1 MRARVWLQSPGHV
14 TIKRAAVHGSWLGDI
29 VSARAA
35 GQCGPRLNCACS
47 DGYVTGGTDSH
58 NTPVEHYH
66 DPVDRPC
73 RLAPTYIDMISG
85 ALTTAVGWYNGRYV
99 RHPALECDGV
109 PIYQQIG
116 ETGAV
121 LYRSSYGGGN
131 WLVGSSKRAAECS
144 RIGDVI
150 SSEVDRSNACGSY
163 HLCDGSCIDSP
174 DGCAGKWREN
184 SAAAPG
190 LKVTAGG

>member
-1 MRARVWLQSPGHV
+1 
-14 TIKRAAVHGSWLGDI
+14 
-29 VSARAA
+29 
-35 GQCGPRLNCACS
+35 
-47 DGYVTGGTDSH
+47 
-58 NTPVEHYH
+58 
-66 DPVDRPC
+66 
-73 RLAPTYIDMISG
+73 MISG
-85 ALTTAVGWYNGRYV
+85 ALTTAVGYNGRYV

-190 LKVTAGG
+190 LKVTGGG